1 VMLTEDELLER
12 EAKQR
17 CLAAGVSLSQP
28 AGDDRRYRHDD
39 VRPWWQAE
47 YMPRL
52 KRQIEELRD
61 AGFNVTPREVR
72 GR

>member
-12 EAKQR
+12 EAKRR
-17 CLAAGVSLSQP
+17 CLAAGVPLSQP

-39 VRPWWQAE
+39 MRPWWQAQ
-47 YMPRL
+47 YVPKL

-61 AGFNVTPREVR
+61 AGFEVTPRNDR
-72 GR
+72 